1 MLRRREYADMGDELV
16 TSALEEQQRMVLRVM
31 SEMVRLGKV
40 SEGSRR
46 ARGADGK
53 VVEEGGGF
61 SGGYGVQE
69 ADASAM
75 EECDEGKALG
85 KPTSPVEA
93 PSVQVEACES
103 GCDSAAGAV
112 GETPDQPR
120 LSAVHDVHIR
130 GGQGVPPTLVAIS
143 ERVETAAEVKKAV
156 GGASVHT
163 DDADTVSTVLWE
175 SRADVDDR
183 AGFDG
188 DGKVDAAGGAVATVG
203 GM

>member
-40 SEGSRR
+40 IEGSRR

-69 ADASAM
+69 ADASVM
-75 EECDEGKALG
+75 EECDKGKALG
-85 KPTSPVEA
+85 KPTLPAGA

-103 GCDSAAGAV
+103 GCGSAAGAV
-112 GETPDQPR
+112 GGTPDQPR
-120 LSAVHDVHIR
+120 LSAVQDVHI
-130 GGQGVPPTLVAIS
+130 
-143 ERVETAAEVKKAV
+143 
-156 GGASVHT
+156 
-163 DDADTVSTVLWE
+163 
-175 SRADVDDR
+175 
-183 AGFDG
+183 
-188 DGKVDAAGGAVATVG
+188 
-203 GM
+203 